1 MFRLQSYQ
9 SQNEAGQRG
18 FALRRQA
25 ATPLLYRPGP
35 DSCIA
40 EL

>member
-18 FALRRQA
+18 FALPGQA
-25 ATPLLYRPGP
+25 TLRLY
-35 DSCIA
+35 
-40 EL
+40 